1 MSEFDDASTK
11 GILDLHP
18 GKLKQVAI
26 PIEYV
31 CSCVLVLQVA
41 CLVDLAK
48 ERHLS
53 FGSVDYIHQ
62 TLQVRV
68 LTHLNFFLGR
78 VLFLCEVLVG

>member
-1 MSEFDDASTK
+1 MSHIYMSEFDDAPTK

-18 GKLKQVAI
+18 GQLKQVAI

-48 ERHLS
+48 
-53 FGSVDYIHQ
+53 
-62 TLQVRV
+62 
-68 LTHLNFFLGR
+68 
-78 VLFLCEVLVG
+78 